1 MSTYPIPSQYSSFGN
16 TCPISGEDDE
26 MDWAMTLKP
35 VPWVVLEILKVLKS
49 TNGIPIFG
57 EICVL
62 LSKRLNCLVFSVLLN
77 TWGFNRGG
85 KCGQCFFTIFSLS
98 WWTKFLLTRLAWGH
112 EHLPAFPETGI
123 SVPSRRSW
131 ILMPT
136 LSRLGLQVT
145 LVARPARGSCTETL
159 CPVVL
164 QNIWRLDVVVKP
176 RCLRSWQSRG
186 FSAPLIEIL

>member
-1 MSTYPIPSQYSSFGN
+1 
-16 TCPISGEDDE
+16 
-26 MDWAMTLKP
+26 MTLKP

-85 KCGQCFFTIFSLS
+85 KCGQWFFTIFSLS